1 MKYALHTQ
9 IQLRYTQRGQR
20 QMATKVKR
28 KTQKKSTRATSKT
41 TRRKST
47 TPETIKKK
55 EDQQLIRKILK
66 YENNFTDGLKLAHQE
81 GGLFNSILLYVALYP
96 QLTNH
101 INIHDYKKFYLAL
114 QNDDDFRNRV
124 YTNEQPYSYMGDE
137 VFHYQLI
144 PLLHQRLLEVI
155 RDLVVSG
162 STRKFYN
169 SLHQIVGEVK
179 GGISL

>member
-1 MKYALHTQ
+1 M
-9 IQLRYTQRGQR
+9 RYE
-20 QMATKVKR
+20 
-28 KTQKKSTRATSKT
+28 S
-41 TRRKST
+41 
-47 TPETIKKK
+47 
-55 EDQQLIRKILK
+55 
-66 YENNFTDGLKLAHQE
+66 NFVDGLELAHEE
-81 GGLFNSILLYVALYP
+81 GGTFTLILLYVALYP

-124 YTNEQPYSYMGDE
+124 YTNEQPYSYMDDE

-179 GGISL
+179 GGDIGL